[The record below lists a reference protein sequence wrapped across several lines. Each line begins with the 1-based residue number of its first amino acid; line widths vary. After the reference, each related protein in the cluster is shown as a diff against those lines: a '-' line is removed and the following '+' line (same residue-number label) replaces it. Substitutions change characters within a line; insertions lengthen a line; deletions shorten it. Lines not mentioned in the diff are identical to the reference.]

1 MEFSVGIDDGVEGC
15 DTLCSVRSK
24 REDFKEQLE
33 ILEKNL
39 ADSNDSLV
47 NDEPLVMSYVLPITL
62 KTDTG
67 EVKLNQWLIVH
78 YFHQGDMD
86 RRMNKLI
93 SDTRSKYRPYMG
105 IAAPI
110 SSALDKGE
118 IFCLLPL
125 PSQSESQTGLPVHVN
140 GFLALDS
147 NRNHIKWA
155 TQDQE
160 RSHSHK
166 DDDLV
171 WNELM
176 IRNIFP
182 KVYTKFL
189 EEIRKLSEA
198 QGGSKDLLQFFYRSL
213 PRRNCT
219 KENWM
224 DVIDHVLKHVLA
236 TGLPC
241 LKQELWFDCMTSVFS
256 MFEDEID
263 EATKVSILQLYDIS
277 GIHTIH
283 IEGNEDVYH
292 ELKKLCPTL
301 RSTSPKDFRNFMRT
315 NSEYKR
321 CSSEDKGRFLAFAI
335 SDGNIAEMKGLELIP
350 LHNSE
355 GPVIFDSFR
364 ERRRSGSEIFSCEK
378 GEEEILLDFDHS
390 LKVVATNIAGNV
402 ADSIRKLRRSGYYQ
416 IGAMNTC
423 IFARHLSRTLGRRI
437 PQNKII
443 AIESHDLG
451 KNWLQKLW
459 SYLKSEC
466 SSDLSEFVGLPI
478 VPTLIPSQD
487 GYVKLCEMVDS
498 LISYTDD
505 EADILWRALYVLG
518 IHAVSE
524 SELSQFLHPKLYP
537 GHGYVRR
544 FSSNEVKTLL
554 TKTEKERIRDLI
566 RMANED
572 WTFDDRMQIVDF
584 MKGMVDTSDT
594 AKQIILNMNI
604 FQTKTAAD
612 DLFNDEYVS
621 IKKGFPLYVGD
632 SDFPVGFPK
641 TFIVTNDTTLREI
654 ARKLGTTFLNTE
666 DVIMMCL
673 NHFHSSHH
681 GLRRLCFYIL
691 ERKDSFSKREYLISR
706 LQSISFVKKNKEEY
720 ERPCQLFCPDD
731 SSLRNLF
738 AKQDMIPFEESKQ
751 LELLMKAGIL
761 LTKKDVR
768 EKHILVVCKFLN
780 NNCSIS
786 NTDKEMIIKK
796 ANTLLEISSGNPK
809 LKAMLES
816 PECQNLRF
824 IPNRQKPPSSY
835 PETLPWFQS
844 TSLLFSPSELVTA
857 ENGALLVGS
866 VAPVISPNCPKDFN
880 SIGREPYYM
889 DVLQQLQH
897 ALVKFSVE
905 ELEEYKIV
913 LSSIYKFLNISKIP
927 SDSFVRANLPKR
939 YILLGDT
946 FVEPENVYCETRK
959 EDLRLDPYLN
969 PLPADLKRQ
978 VQVFLKYNEYRCFKF
993 QTPESQI
1000 KVLHQ
1005 IKLKHNGKRCLPD
1018 SEVERDLNICND
1030 ILTNI
1035 CRKKLSMERMEIVL
1049 PIDSMEKG
1057 QLIFAEA
1064 KDCSYC
1070 GTDWLSK
1077 AYRDSEALNFVHQKI
1092 PRDVAEYF
1100 GVKSVKQKIA
1110 NATDMLPQ
1118 AEFGQSEDLTTRLR
1132 NLLSDGYTDG
1142 FSVPKEI
1149 VQNADDAGATV
1160 VRFLYDERENKEFRS
1175 FLLDDEMK
1183 ECQGPALWAYNDKQF
1198 SKNDFANIQKIS
1210 GATKKGDT
1218 TKIGRFGLGFNA
1230 VYNITDVPCFISGN
1244 NIAYFDPHRKFL
1256 RDAFQSEQSTGILL
1270 DLSQSQLMAN
1280 FRDQFQP
1287 FVNVFGFHPEQEH
1300 TSYAFNGTIFRFH
1313 LRTKKQ
1319 AKESGIC
1326 RVHYTRNEMI
1336 KLLRMLFESAGNL
1349 LLFTQNVQEVSLHYL
1364 QNGSTNPDD
1373 DMVLV
1378 FKIRKEEIFQP
1389 LLDTRNILTTATQIL
1404 TKAKPHDGSKTT
1416 QRFICRTSMTMT
1428 TGIGLT
1434 EVVDG
1439 KTDGDKVESEWLI
1452 SWSLGRS
1459 NSLRLYKDGDSDG
1472 ALPLT
1477 AVALPFNGHK
1487 CLHMKDV
1494 SVGFYKESHL
1504 FVYLPLPVK
1513 VPFPL
1518 HVNGSFAV
1526 SADRRRLL
1534 THTSD
1539 DKSDSRQVNWNSA
1552 LIGDSLL
1559 HSYLQFLVHIGN
1571 YCLHDVREF
1580 YYLWPTDCGHEGT
1593 WKPLLKDFY
1602 RTLTEK
1608 EGLKMFFGLRNNE
1621 SAWLAFE
1628 ECTFLDESFSNDTK
1642 IYSLVFTVLK
1652 RLAKKHRLCPVELP
1666 QTIRQSFIKA
1676 GLCSEL
1682 KRRTMSKFTFYELFL
1697 PNIGELELDLED
1709 KQQLV
1714 IYALR
1719 QENKNLAQLLMA
1731 NACITSK
1738 PRKNFH
1744 LPSELVHPNSRWKTL
1759 FVIDDERFPSEA
1771 FCKEEIL
1778 ESLQSI
1784 GMLTTELP
1792 WDLIRLQ
1799 AKTNKDLHAR
1809 CTECSRERTKTILK
1823 YIHENHINDRICPK
1837 EVYEELSEIEFIPA
1851 MTKSDEWV
1859 WKWKADE
1866 YITESKVCNS
1876 HRILGQSTKLI
1887 KPKHLFFSGLE
1898 LLVGCSELL
1907 TPNYINGYKEE
1918 LLKLGVRG
1926 DNTVELR
1933 TLLKQLE
1940 HLSFGH
1946 SGSKVVS
1953 DSLELRVLET
1963 VFRALEI
1970 RCHDVDA
1977 KSLLNKLINQPTVKI
1992 GRRFVSPSSVVFSL
2006 KHDCS
2011 PFLYGLDNNP
2021 LLKFKNALESMGVR
2035 QKFELQTV
2043 KNVLK
2048 QLKETKQ
2055 PLSESEV
2062 GLACRVA
2069 LLLEEF
2075 DHLDLSELYL
2085 PDSDGVL
2092 RPTSELCTDDCPW
2105 IPKTETMKFLHGDI
2119 PQKIAEMTGIR
2130 SKRTRDVTDESSE
2143 FGIDFGQHEDLTNR
2157 IKRILDGYPEV
2168 CIMKELLQNADD
2180 AGATELHFIKDFRE
2194 HGIESVFSEEWKDL
2208 QGPALCVYNDSVFS
2222 EKDLEG
2228 IQNLGIGSKG
2238 EDPTSTGQYG
2248 VGFNVVYHLTDVPTF
2263 LTKDTFKSEKN
2274 VFCVLDPQCHYIP
2287 CATQRR
2293 PGRRFDDPSNTK
2305 MKYPDVFSG
2314 YLEDLE
2320 AWDKKGGTMFRFPL
2334 RKRCSEISS
2343 NVIHKE
2349 RLNDLIEEFKHEMTH
2364 SLLFLH
2370 NVRRISISSVDKYG
2384 ALINEHYAESNISGE
2399 SGNDIYKAIVDT
2411 RTKIRENEVVA
2422 TDVQRLETSYI
2433 ITLTTDG
2440 QTETSEDLLIVQSL
2454 GFSNR
2459 ENVPRSIKDACKT
2472 NKIGLLPQGGVAIPL
2487 RNRRRQVYNTEKQHV
2502 KDIKRK
2508 FEEMSNSMGSTEEF
2522 SKDIDSKMHV
2532 YCYLPLPI
2540 NTGLPVHINGHFA
2553 LDYEARRNV
2562 WWPDG
2567 SLKQDLKKE
2576 WNSCLM
2582 REVIA
2587 PAYASGLEQ
2596 LRQILFPS
2604 RTVPKAIRKLDEY
2617 HNAFPNIQMQTD
2629 NIWKLLA
2636 AMLYKHVNENEIYLF
2651 PVTRF
2656 PFETDHLQSVPKQ
2669 KKLTNKS
2676 KEDIERNISEES
2688 CQIEWVALGCPDC
2701 PAYYN
2706 DLYRQVRN
2714 DSMEKHDPY
2723 EKKSRWDIY
2732 KEASKEAEQL
2742 GVILKNLGLNLL
2754 DIPSWIYQSIIDSE
2768 VHISAISPITVLEF
2782 MKTFKNFDNEF
2793 KCKIESVD
2801 VPIKETVLR
2810 SVTNADFILWYCAL
2824 NLEAIK
2830 SELEGCPLLV
2840 TADEYLRVFSSEKD
2854 VFVTD
2859 DPRILPSSGSVLVH
2873 ELLIYHVKDYKG
2885 NLFYPNLVRHLS
2897 LEDFSQLFP
2906 GNFYTDM
2913 CKGYDMVPWTR
2924 GQNQHLNNEWMTTFW
2939 SFIANEFEM
2948 NQTRYL
2954 TEKME
2959 HFEESLEKKKKDHS
2973 PILISEMRESKSKE
2987 FSYEGKQ
2994 KFLAKMTELLG
3005 KWNLLP
3011 VTNGDAA
3018 MLCRL
3023 DRSKL
3028 LVFDS
3033 QTGGHRQFKDAF
3045 SHLKIPKPDRTAI
3058 DALYVPFYRSP
3069 YSNIGMCFVASF
3081 LDPVS
3086 VLNCLYEYRNTF
3098 QNLSVKICNQI
3109 LAYLVSS
3116 ICKDYGDGNSSQRD
3130 CGSDE
3135 SLKQRIRSLPFFLT
3149 LSGNIISI
3157 EDKST
3162 VLVLP
3167 DTVPKTG
3174 IEIWSNVASI
3184 TLLCEN
3190 YDLRRLHTYV
3200 GCVMEEPFDLYCNR
3214 LLPAFRDI
3222 PDESVIAHIQFIKE
3236 SLYPQRKTC
3245 DKNGRLKSCLSK
3257 AEFVIISKQR
3267 HSAKLFYDP
3276 SVKLFK
3282 TMCRTDELPP
3292 EPFSFDD
3299 WREFMSFSG
3308 LQHEVTED
3316 IIITMARRLENEE
3329 QTAEQI
3335 TEAISKKSDVL
3346 LEALQ
3351 EMPDVCDKRY
3361 CLQKISGIRIL
3372 VPHEISDEKK
3382 CLLSS
3387 EIQVNRLV
3395 AYSASTTL
3403 DYENVCWTTFCII
3416 PENANPA
3423 RWYYLGN
3430 NARLSISNNLQI
3442 KCPPPDKSIVQH
3454 IKGLSKRFTQ
3464 NQELLRDEGM
3474 KQDFIEVMQ
3483 NIYRFLSKSFMSD
3496 LANVPIIYIKGRNIL
3511 SCASSVVLDMSESDE
3526 IPPYLFK
3533 APLFFGEF
3541 FNLFRRLGASE
3552 SLSCNHYAKVL
3563 GAIYS
3568 ETKRHDCLHAEEL
3581 KKVMKAVQ
3589 NLFRMLQTSSNKD
3602 ALSVN
3607 ELHLPSK
3614 DKILLPC
3621 KELVFVDDTMI
3632 QKRIKQNITEINYF
3646 VGFAALELNV
3656 DDPVR
3661 HIKLLPEKLQPTM
3674 LSKAIIE
3681 SIPNELKEQTIDSAR
3696 AKRMEEFLSSSRFLQ
3711 GVLRLIMHKKHKCE
3725 DILSDD
3731 EHQEIKSQLLQ
3742 IEVVELK
3749 FLQTCLYW
3757 NNEMLPGTE
3766 QHKKIFFEF
3775 SSYRLDVEE
3784 GEQTSVLYFSE
3795 SSEEDLEDW
3804 VRSIHIELSQYIN
3817 ICIGQKL
3824 EENVIYLSEMLKCIN
3839 DPEEI
3844 QFVLDRHEIVGMDIS
3859 LEIDDFLPK
3868 LGSEIP
3874 IKLHYLLDNSFSFYD
3889 EGEYVALEIYDPF
3902 IDDENTAASLE
3913 GDEEATMFSPVY
3925 ILARVIERLTL
3936 QDKDVTEIEY
3946 KLDIGESFE
3955 TAKASRIYKF
3965 VRKEIDG
3972 DSALDYV
3979 DGAKVINW
3987 DMDAVKKYILSI
3999 MKDAAKKPKS
4009 EMRRIVKR
4017 LLLQYHP
4024 DKHTEN
4030 KQYFTELTQFI
4041 QYLVSKIER
4050 GESLDD
4056 VDLGEMQRDNRRNCD
4071 STFCEG
4077 MFRRGR
4083 RYAEQRSDNSSSGS
4097 SFFDAFR
4104 HAGPQPGQARRWIR
4118 QAEIDLRAANN
4129 DSHDD
4134 KAQNWVC
4141 YKCHQ
4146 ASEKALKALLYKVGS
4161 DDMVLKSH
4169 RLPQLASSTH
4179 DAELIGL
4186 AGSLEDNTG
4195 SYFRMRYP
4203 DAVGGFSDITGCRIP
4218 SDIYTRDQAERAV
4231 HLATSIVQL
4240 VQAKL

>member
-1 MEFSVGIDDGVEGC
+1 TPAICLYNDGVFADEDWEGITMVRKSVKRENPLKVGKFGLGFKSVFHITDYVTVISGETLLFIDPLKEEEVCGFLDLKDVGDVLEVQNSMSPLYKLFGIDDQSSQGFPGSLFWFPLRSKVSDLSHNLYSLEKCKGLFCSFRNEAPIELLFCKSLERVELYNDEQTLDGEKLDMEFSVGIDDGVEGC
-15 DTLCSVRSK
+15 DTLYSVRSK

-47 NDEPLVMSYVLPITL
+47 NDEPLEMSYVLPITL

-78 YFHQGDMD
+78 YCHQGDMD

-160 RSHSHK
+160 RSQSHK
-166 DDDLV
+166 DNDLV

-198 QGGSKDLLQFFYRSL
+198 QVGSKDLLQFFYRSL

-256 MFEDEID
+256 IFEDDID
-263 EATKVSILQLYDIS
+263 EATKVSILQLYDFS
-277 GIHTIH
+277 DVHTIH

-301 RSTSPKDFRNFMRT
+301 RSTSPKDFRNFLRT
-315 NSEYKR
+315 KSEYKR
-321 CSSEDKGRFLAFAI
+321 CNSEDKGRFLTFAI
-335 SDGNIAEMKGLELIP
+335 SDGILAEMKGLELIP

-355 GPVIFDSFR
+355 GPVMFDSFR
-364 ERRRSGSEIFSCEK
+364 ERRRTGSEIFSCEK
-378 GEEEILLDFDHS
+378 GEEKILLDFDHS
-390 LKVVATNIAGNV
+390 YKVVATKIAGSV

-416 IGAMNTC
+416 LGAMNTC

-466 SSDLSEFVGLPI
+466 SSDLSEFIGLPI

-487 GYVKLCEMVDS
+487 GYVQLCEMVDS

-544 FSSNEVKTLL
+544 FSPNEVKTLL
-554 TKTEKERIRDLI
+554 TKIEKERIRDLI

-654 ARKLGTTFLNTE
+654 ARKLGTKFLNTE

-681 GLRRLCFYIL
+681 ELRRLCFYIL

-751 LELLMKAGIL
+751 LELLMKAGML

-768 EKHILVVCKFLN
+768 DKHILVVCKFLN

-835 PETLPWFQS
+835 TETLPWFQS

-913 LSSIYKFLNISKIP
+913 LLSIYKFLNISKIP

-993 QTPESQI
+993 QTPEAQI

-1005 IKLKHNGKRCLPD
+1005 IKLKHSGKRCLPD

-1287 FVNVFGFHPEQEH
+1287 FVNVFGFHPQQEH
-1300 TSYAFNGTIFRFH
+1300 TRCVFNGTIFRFH

-1389 LLDTRNILTTATQIL
+1389 PLDTRNILTTATQIL
-1404 TKAKPHDGSKTT
+1404 TKAKPHDGSTTT
-1416 QRFICRTSMTMT
+1416 QRFICRTNMTMT
-1428 TGIGLT
+1428 TGTGLT

-1439 KTDGDKVESEWLI
+1439 KTYGDKVESEWLI
-1452 SWSLGRS
+1452 SWSLGRCK
-1459 NSLRLYKDGDSDG
+1459 SLRLYKDGDSDG

-1652 RLAKKHRLCPVELP
+1652 RLAKNHRLCPVELP

-1682 KRRTMSKFTFYELFL
+1682 NRRTMSKFAFYKLFL

-1709 KQQLV
+1709 KEQLV

-1799 AKTNKDLHAR
+1799 AKTNQNLHAR

-1837 EVYEELSEIEFIPA
+1837 EVYEEFGVK
-1851 MTKSDEWV
+1851 KS
-1859 WKWKADE
+1859 KAE
-1866 YITESKVCNS
+1866 
-1876 HRILGQSTKLI
+1876 
-1887 KPKHLFFSGLE
+1887 
-1898 LLVGCSELL
+1898 
-1907 TPNYINGYKEE
+1907 
-1918 LLKLGVRG
+1918 
-1926 DNTVELR
+1926 
-1933 TLLKQLE
+1933 
-1940 HLSFGH
+1940 
-1946 SGSKVVS
+1946 
-1953 DSLELRVLET
+1953 
-1963 VFRALEI
+1963 
-1970 RCHDVDA
+1970 
-1977 KSLLNKLINQPTVKI
+1977 
-1992 GRRFVSPSSVVFSL
+1992 
-2006 KHDCS
+2006 
-2011 PFLYGLDNNP
+2011 
-2021 LLKFKNALESMGVR
+2021 
-2035 QKFELQTV
+2035 
-2043 KNVLK
+2043 
-2048 QLKETKQ
+2048 
-2055 PLSESEV
+2055 
-2062 GLACRVA
+2062 
-2069 LLLEEF
+2069 
-2075 DHLDLSELYL
+2075 
-2085 PDSDGVL
+2085 
-2092 RPTSELCTDDCPW
+2092 
-2105 IPKTETMKFLHGDI
+2105 
-2119 PQKIAEMTGIR
+2119 
-2130 SKRTRDVTDESSE
+2130 
-2143 FGIDFGQHEDLTNR
+2143 
-2157 IKRILDGYPEV
+2157 
-2168 CIMKELLQNADD
+2168 
-2180 AGATELHFIKDFRE
+2180 
-2194 HGIESVFSEEWKDL
+2194 
-2208 QGPALCVYNDSVFS
+2208 
-2222 EKDLEG
+2222 
-2228 IQNLGIGSKG
+2228 
-2238 EDPTSTGQYG
+2238 
-2248 VGFNVVYHLTDVPTF
+2248 
-2263 LTKDTFKSEKN
+2263 
-2274 VFCVLDPQCHYIP
+2274 
-2287 CATQRR
+2287 
-2293 PGRRFDDPSNTK
+2293 
-2305 MKYPDVFSG
+2305 
-2314 YLEDLE
+2314 
-2320 AWDKKGGTMFRFPL
+2320 
-2334 RKRCSEISS
+2334 EIS
-2343 NVIHKE
+2343 
-2349 RLNDLIEEFKHEMTH
+2349 
-2364 SLLFLH
+2364 
-2370 NVRRISISSVDKYG
+2370 
-2384 ALINEHYAESNISGE
+2384 
-2399 SGNDIYKAIVDT
+2399 
-2411 RTKIRENEVVA
+2411 
-2422 TDVQRLETSYI
+2422 Q
-2433 ITLTTDG
+2433 
-2440 QTETSEDLLIVQSL
+2440 
-2454 GFSNR
+2454 
-2459 ENVPRSIKDACKT
+2459 
-2472 NKIGLLPQGGVAIPL
+2472 
-2487 RNRRRQVYNTEKQHV
+2487 
-2502 KDIKRK
+2502 
-2508 FEEMSNSMGSTEEF
+2508 
-2522 SKDIDSKMHV
+2522 
-2532 YCYLPLPI
+2532 
-2540 NTGLPVHINGHFA
+2540 
-2553 LDYEARRNV
+2553 
-2562 WWPDG
+2562 
-2567 SLKQDLKKE
+2567 LKKE
-2576 WNSCLM
+2576 SSK
-2582 REVIA
+2582 VYIDK
-2587 PAYASGLEQ
+2587 
-2596 LRQILFPS
+2596 
-2604 RTVPKAIRKLDEY
+2604 VV
-2617 HNAFPNIQMQTD
+2617 
-2629 NIWKLLA
+2629 KLLG
-2636 AMLYKHVNENEIYLF
+2636 H
-2651 PVTRF
+2651 
-2656 PFETDHLQSVPKQ
+2656 
-2669 KKLTNKS
+2669 
-2676 KEDIERNISEES
+2676 
-2688 CQIEWVALGCPDC
+2688 
-2701 PAYYN
+2701 
-2706 DLYRQVRN
+2706 
-2714 DSMEKHDPY
+2714 
-2723 EKKSRWDIY
+2723 
-2732 KEASKEAEQL
+2732 
-2742 GVILKNLGLNLL
+2742 
-2754 DIPSWIYQSIIDSE
+2754 
-2768 VHISAISPITVLEF
+2768 
-2782 MKTFKNFDNEF
+2782 
-2793 KCKIESVD
+2793 
-2801 VPIKETVLR
+2801 
-2810 SVTNADFILWYCAL
+2810 
-2824 NLEAIK
+2824 
-2830 SELEGCPLLV
+2830 
-2840 TADEYLRVFSSEKD
+2840 
-2854 VFVTD
+2854 
-2859 DPRILPSSGSVLVH
+2859 
-2873 ELLIYHVKDYKG
+2873 
-2885 NLFYPNLVRHLS
+2885 
-2897 LEDFSQLFP
+2897 
-2906 GNFYTDM
+2906 
-2913 CKGYDMVPWTR
+2913 
-2924 GQNQHLNNEWMTTFW
+2924 
-2939 SFIANEFEM
+2939 
-2948 NQTRYL
+2948 
-2954 TEKME
+2954 
-2959 HFEESLEKKKKDHS
+2959 
-2973 PILISEMRESKSKE
+2973 
-2987 FSYEGKQ
+2987 
-2994 KFLAKMTELLG
+2994 
-3005 KWNLLP
+3005 WNLLP
-3011 VTNGDAA
+3011 ILEQKDKSIPK
-3018 MLCRL
+3018 LCRL
-3023 DRSKL
+3023 DRSKQ
-3028 LVFDS
+3028 LVLDIQSGKPELQEALVSLKLPIPDKLSIDDTRHITYGKTSIYRAVAISFVANIFDPLAVVKCLYS
-3033 QTGGHRQFKDAF
+3033 HRNEFKDLTVETCDEV
-3045 SHLKIPKPDRTAI
+3045 LKFISESISEEGLIKE
-3058 DALYVPFYRSP
+3058 
-3069 YSNIGMCFVASF
+3069 
-3081 LDPVS
+3081 
-3086 VLNCLYEYRNTF
+3086 LN
-3098 QNLSVKICNQI
+3098 
-3109 LAYLVSS
+3109 
-3116 ICKDYGDGNSSQRD
+3116 
-3130 CGSDE
+3130 
-3135 SLKQRIRSLPFFLT
+3135 LKRMIQSLPFFVS
-3149 LSGNIISI
+3149 LSDKVISI
-3157 EDKST
+3157 VDRDV

-3167 DTVPKTG
+3167 NDVPNSG
-3174 IEIWSNVASI
+3174 IEEWSMNANI
-3184 TLLCEN
+3184 TLLREN
-3190 YDLRRLHTYV
+3190 PYLAKVHKFV
-3200 GCVMEEPFDLYCNR
+3200 GCVVEKPYDLYCKR
-3214 LLPAFRDI
+3214 ILKTFQYLPNDAALQHLTYLRDKI
-3222 PDESVIAHIQFIKE
+3222 FPVTIGKERDDLKFHLSLTEFIIMSGRRHRADCFFDPFVELFSAMCYKE
-3236 SLYPQRKTC
+3236 
-3245 DKNGRLKSCLSK
+3245 
-3257 AEFVIISKQR
+3257 
-3267 HSAKLFYDP
+3267 
-3276 SVKLFK
+3276 
-3282 TMCRTDELPP
+3282 ELPP
-3292 EPFSFDD
+3292 DPFCQDSWRGFMNFAGMKSEITTDIYISLATRLQNNGNTRTSVNLDQIVNNSTLLVKALSYFPKLWEKGTFLRDVCSIRFVLRSEPCSVKQKILPLKSNDLLLVAFEDSSTL
-3299 WREFMSFSG
+3299 EFEDLCWSSCNIISDSANPQHWYGMSNKQRNIVLKS
-3308 LQHEVTED
+3308 LRVHCPPKTTVV
-3316 IIITMARRLENEE
+3316 LEHVKHL
-3329 QTAEQI
+3329 
-3335 TEAISKKSDVL
+3335 SKKFATNREILKKDDKMELVFTDVL
-3346 LEALQ
+3346 HNIYIFLNE
-3351 EMPDVCDKRY
+3351 
-3361 CLQKISGIRIL
+3361 
-3372 VPHEISDEKK
+3372 
-3382 CLLSS
+3382 
-3387 EIQVNRLV
+3387 
-3395 AYSASTTL
+3395 
-3403 DYENVCWTTFCII
+3403 TFI
-3416 PENANPA
+3416 PE
-3423 RWYYLGN
+3423 
-3430 NARLSISNNLQI
+3430 
-3442 KCPPPDKSIVQH
+3442 
-3454 IKGLSKRFTQ
+3454 LSK
-3464 NQELLRDEGM
+3464 E
-3474 KQDFIEVMQ
+3474 
-3483 NIYRFLSKSFMSD
+3483 
-3496 LANVPIIYIKGRNIL
+3496 PIIYIKEKKIL
-3511 SCASSVVLDMSESDE
+3511 TSSALVVLDMTETDE

-3533 APLFFGEF
+3533 APLYFGQFFG
-3541 FNLFRRLGASE
+3541 LFKKLGASE
-3552 SLSCNHYAKVL
+3552 TLSCNHFAKVL
-3563 GAIYS
+3563 ETIYI
-3568 ETKRHDCLHAEEL
+3568 EAKEDGDLHPEEISN
-3581 KKVMKAVQ
+3581 VIKAAQ
-3589 NLFRMLQTSSNKD
+3589 KLFRMLDSGSKNDLTIKT
-3602 ALSVN
+3602 LY
-3607 ELHLPSK
+3607 LPSK
-3614 DKILLPC
+3614 EKHLLSC
-3621 KELVFVDDTMI
+3621 SDLVFVDDKMI
-3632 QKRIKQNITEINYF
+3632 EERIGENLPGMNYF
-3646 VGFAALELNV
+3646 VGFTALRMKV

-3661 HIKLLPEKLQPTM
+3661 HINLLSEDLRPMM
-3674 LSKAIIE
+3674 LSKVVKE
-3681 SIPNELKEQTIDSAR
+3681 SIPEELKDAVVDSAR
-3696 AKRMEEFLSSSRFLQ
+3696 AKRLSDFFRGPKFLH
-3711 GVLRLIMHKKHKCE
+3711 GVLRLLMHERHKRDQNLTE
-3725 DILSDD
+3725 DEQKEVKSKLINVEVIELQSLQTSLIWKGKPL
-3731 EHQEIKSQLLQ
+3731 ENTTRSSKIFMESIIKERQFQ
-3742 IEVVELK
+3742 DNIEVP
-3749 FLQTCLYW
+3749 T
-3757 NNEMLPGTE
+3757 
-3766 QHKKIFFEF
+3766 I
-3775 SSYRLDVEE
+3775 
-3784 GEQTSVLYFSE
+3784 YFSDATNQNQTE
-3795 SSEEDLEDW
+3795 WIQSVDK
-3804 VRSIHIELSQYIN
+3804 ILSQYIN
-3817 ICIGQKL
+3817 RCIGRKL
-3824 EENVIYLSEMLKCIN
+3824 GESLMYLSDILKCISN
-3839 DPEEI
+3839 PGEI
-3844 QFVLDRHEIVGMDIS
+3844 QKILNSHDIVALDIPLGLME
-3859 LEIDDFLPK
+3859 DFMPP

-3874 IKLHYLLDNSFSFYD
+3874 LNLHHLLDNTFSFYED
-3889 EGEYVALEIYDPF
+3889 GEYVALEIYDPF
-3902 IDDENTAASLE
+3902 VDDENDVSAE
-3913 GDEEATMFSPVY
+3913 DYDDESKSSPVY
-3925 ILARVIERLTL
+3925 ILAVMITRLSI
-3936 QDKDVTEIEY
+3936 DDADVTDMEY
-3946 KLDIGESFE
+3946 KLDVGSDSFE
-3955 TAKASRIYKF
+3955 TAKSSRIYKF
-3965 VRKEIDG
+3965 VRKDKKSDG
-3972 DSALDYV
+3972 SLDCV
-3979 DGAKVINW
+3979 DGAKVMNW
-3987 DMDAVKKYILSI
+3987 NMDAVKKYILSI
-3999 MKDAAKKPKS
+3999 MKDAAKKSKS

-4030 KQYFTELTQFI
+4030 KEYFTELTQLI

-4056 VDLGEMQRDNRRNCD
+4056 IDLEEMQGDNRRNYN
-4071 STFCEG
+4071 SSFCG
-4077 MFRRGR
+4077 GIFRRGR
-4083 RYAEQRSDNSSSGS
+4083 RYAEQRSDNRDSGP

-4104 HAGPQPGQARRWIR
+4104 HTGPQPGQARRWIR
-4118 QAEIDLRAANN
+4118 QAEIDLMTANN
-4129 DSHDD
+4129 DKHDD
-4134 KAQNWVC
+4134 KAHNWVC

-4161 DDMVLKSH
+4161 GDMDLKSH

-4203 DAVGGFSDITGCRIP
+4203 DAVGGFSGITGCRIP

-4231 HLATSIVQL
+4231 HLATGIVHL